1 MKTVDI
7 QGFVKYNEYEKDIG
21 LDYASHSFI
30 SELISKVKYELS
42 GIVYDIDEGL
52 GAKDLVIPR
61 CSLRIYFTKDK
72 CTLEEAMFALDLY
85 LECGETD
92 EEVDD
97 VDAEDEVDDI
107 EAVTFIEDDGTM
119 RGHAQYIGYS
129 EYTITGMRIESLTI
143 GGHDLKTELM
153 SHIDEYMHFV
163 IGV

>member
-7 QGFVKYNEYEKDIG
+7 QGFVKYDEYEKDIG
-21 LDYASHSFI
+21 LDYSSHSFI

-72 CTLEEAMFALDLY
+72 CTLEEAMFALDMY
-85 LECGETD
+85 LECGET
-92 EEVDD
+92 
-97 VDAEDEVDDI
+97 EDIEDDDI
-107 EAVTFIEDDGTM
+107 DTVTFIEGDGTM
-119 RGHAQYIGYS
+119 RGHAQYTGYS

-153 SHIDEYMHFV
+153 SHTGEYMHFV
-163 IGV
+163 IEV